1 MSTHTL
7 SLADRLDLQDI
18 YARAAYYMDFGEPDK
33 YVALYTSDGTFA
45 RFAAGKEVFRRSG
58 SAELRAFAVGVIE
71 RNAGLAQHWM
81 SNVFVDATADGAVGT
96 GHTMLVG
103 TIKDNWTCN
112 VLLIGQ
118 YRDVFVRTPDGWRIR
133 ERTVHGPR

>member
-1 MSTHTL
+1 VSTHTL
-7 SLADRLDLQDI
+7 
-18 YARAAYYMDFGEPDK
+18 
-33 YVALYTSDGTFA
+33 
-45 RFAAGKEVFRRSG
+45 
-58 SAELRAFAVGVIE
+58 
-71 RNAGLAQHWM
+71 
-81 SNVFVDATADGAVGT
+81 SNVFVDATAEGALST

-133 ERTVHGPR
+133 GRTVHGPR